1 LKSFSREHPPASVFA
16 VLFKNSSRWRGA
28 GAKKCEQTDQNE
40 TNERIRY
47 SAFREPLESFLTL
60 VGG

>member
-1 LKSFSREHPPASVFA
+1 VSVVSEF
-16 VLFKNSSRWRGA
+16 FKNSSRWRGA
-28 GAKKCEQTDQNE
+28 SAKKCEQTDQNE